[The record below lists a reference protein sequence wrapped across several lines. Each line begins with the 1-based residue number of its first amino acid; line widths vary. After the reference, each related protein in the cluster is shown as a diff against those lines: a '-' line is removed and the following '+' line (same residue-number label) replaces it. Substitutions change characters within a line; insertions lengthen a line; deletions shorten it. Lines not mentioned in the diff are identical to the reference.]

1 LTTIYEFFGTYGL
14 TPKKPV
20 FQTLMGW
27 SDTRLTL
34 FVEAY
39 IELAT
44 MRELAFRVSPG
55 ATDIY
60 PDSWDET
67 LPFEI
72 VKQLAIYANR
82 IYLHDT
88 LLHTARRWQ
97 SFDFEIPLIMQY
109 SSHEKKRRYYRQLLS
124 SDIERMMAL
133 RPLVEA
139 EIVHFTPTALIQPY
153 RDAKDIYA
161 DSLYGANSA
170 DVPAL
175 QQLPPPEAVMEYCR
189 DHLRVVPVH
198 FGDQYTPILHEQE
211 TLSPR
216 RAIAVYFVG
225 DPSPFIY
232 QLGDINVDNSEDGVV
247 NIWYPYDERTPVDE
261 GMFWNWVEGSKR
273 QRIIARLERLQQDL
287 MLAAEI
293 KAQFLTT
300 LPTSKDLAVVDMTPA
315 SKQRAAMTTA
325 LMRMN
330 LPYFDQAT
338 FSSIARARR
347 NEEAFEGFR
356 DALDTALKE
365 VTSISDPDDIQRR
378 IDEVANDILARPI
391 AKIDQQMK
399 RFHRKLIPG
408 SIVLIG
414 SLAAT
419 IITNGNTLAT
429 LPAIGASASYAIPEI
444 IKAFQDRQEQREQIK
459 EFPSFFYWDVT
470 HNKRVRRSSNSQKGG
485 MFHVGTLPYSLKT
498 TKQDA

>member
-1 LTTIYEFFGTYGL
+1 MKTIYEFFDTYGL

-20 FQTLMGW
+20 FQTLLGW
-27 SDTRLTL
+27 SDRRLTL

-39 IELAT
+39 IELASK
-44 MRELAFRVSPG
+44 RELAFRGSPG

-72 VKQLAIYANR
+72 IKQLAIYANR
-82 IYLHDT
+82 IYLHDA

-97 SFDFEIPLIMQY
+97 SFDFEMPLMMQY
-109 SSHEKKRRYYRQLLS
+109 PSHEEKGRYYRQLLAA
-124 SDIERMMAL
+124 DIERMMAL

-139 EIVHFTPTALIQPY
+139 QIIHFTPTALIQSY
-153 RDAKDIYA
+153 RDAKDMYA

-175 QQLPPPEAVMEYCR
+175 QQPPPPKAVMEYCR
-189 DHLRVVPVH
+189 NHLKVVPVH
-198 FGDQYTPILHEQE
+198 FDDQHTPILHEQD

-232 QLGDINVDNSEDGVV
+232 QLGDISVDDSKEGAV

-261 GMFWNWVEGSKR
+261 AMFWNWVEGSKR

-287 MLAAEI
+287 LLATGI

-315 SKQRAAMTTA
+315 GQQRAAVTTA
-325 LMRMN
+325 VMRMN
-330 LPYFDQAT
+330 LPYFDRAT

-356 DALDTALKE
+356 DALDTALQE
-365 VTSISDPDDIQRR
+365 ATSLSDPDDIQRQ
-378 IDEVANDILARPI
+378 IDEVAHDILTRPI

-429 LPAIGASASYAIPEI
+429 LPAIGASASYALPEI

-470 HNKRVRRSSNSQKGG
+470 HNKKAHNSSCSQRGV
-485 MFHVGTLPYSLKT
+485 MFHVS
-498 TKQDA
+498 DR